1 MESLIDRGKG
11 DTVIDYREGVEATVE
26 KIRSSIERSGHFTVH
41 HALDAVI
48 VAESAE
54 VLKQSVTPGGQ
65 IDFTLPND
73 FDVSPAIKS
82 VTSVGSVHKQPEF
95 ENYEELGFMFS
106 RYFTRALHN
115 GSFHG
120 HPFEVRPRGLEGVEE
135 ALKDLKAGKASA
147 IKYIFRIADTPGVE

>member
-1 MESLIDRGKG
+1 
-11 DTVIDYREGVEATVE
+11 VE
-26 KIRSSIERSGHFTVH
+26 

-48 VAESAE
+48 IPQSAE

-73 FDVSPAIKS
+73 LEVSPANKS
-82 VTSVGSVHKQPEF
+82 ITSVGSVHKQPEF
-95 ENYEELGFMFS
+95 ENNEELGFIFS
-106 RYFTRALHN
+106 RYFTRALN
-115 GSFHG
+115 NCSFSG

-147 IKYIFRIADTPGVE
+147 TKYIFRIADTPGIV